1 MSHLIGVT
9 LRERYKIFQYLGGG
23 GFGDTY
29 LARDL
34 DLPGQPVCVVKH
46 LKPKDPSPA
55 VLAIATRLFETEAQ
69 TLYRLGNAHN
79 QIPKLFAHFEENGEF
94 YLVQEFVEGHDLRKE
109 IIPGSPKSEQ
119 VVFKLLKDILE
130 VLAFVHQQ
138 NVIHR
143 DIKPQNL
150 MRRRKDGKIVLIDF
164 GAVKEVSALK
174 VNAQGENSLTVAIG
188 TPGYMPSEQQA
199 FRPKFSSDIYA
210 VGIIAFGA
218 LTGLE
223 PLKLPQDPHNEELC
237 CALFSKCANINPGF
251 TEILDMMVRYD
262 YRQRYQDATVALKAL
277 QQYISISQAQTLNLA
292 PKVVHP
298 SQPAAFVSQNS
309 SQLVAET
316 SIVQKI
322 LQFFRQFFGES
333 TPQNPQASTIIA
345 PQTAS
350 TSGSFEQPEGQVSL
364 QSAFYVERPPI
375 EADCY
380 KTILQPGA
388 LIRIKAPRQMGKT
401 SLLTRVLH
409 HGKQH
414 GCQTAYLNFQA
425 ADAEF
430 FTNLDK
436 FLQWFCGSIAQE
448 LNLKNK
454 LSEYWQGVL
463 GSKDKCTNY
472 FQRYLLSEI
481 HSPIVLGLDEVDQV
495 FQYPQVASEFFA
507 LLRAWHETSKNK
519 EIWKKLR
526 LVIVHSKEVYIPLNI
541 NQSPFNVGLP
551 IELPEFN
558 SSQVQDLV
566 QRHNL
571 NWTEEELKRF
581 MTMVGGHPYLVRK
594 ALYEI
599 TRGRISLSR
608 LLQIAPTEEGFYS
621 DHLRRHLRNLQEDGK
636 LVAAIK
642 QVVSVTHPV
651 RVETG
656 LAFKLRSM
664 GLVKF
669 QGNDVMPL
677 CDLYRLYFREHLGVN
692 S

>member
-9 LRERYKIFQYLGGG
+9 LRNRYKIFQCLGGG

-34 DLPGQPVCVVKH
+34 DLPGQPECVVKH
-46 LKPKDPSPA
+46 LKPKDSSPA
-55 VLAIATRLFETEAQ
+55 VLAIAKKLFEREAQ

-79 QIPKLFAHFEENGEF
+79 QIPKLSAHFEENGEF
-94 YLVQEFVEGHDLRKE
+94 YLVQEFVDGHDLTKE
-109 IIPGSPKSEQ
+109 IIPGSPKNEQ

-143 DIKPQNL
+143 DIKPANL
-150 MRRRKDGKIVLIDF
+150 MRRRQDGKIVLIDF
-164 GAVKEVSALK
+164 GAVKEISALK
-174 VNAQGENSLTVAIG
+174 LNAQGESSLTAPIG
-188 TPGYMPSEQQA
+188 TRGYAPIEQHYS
-199 FRPKFSSDIYA
+199 RPQLSSDIYA
-210 VGIIAFGA
+210 VGIIGFGA
-218 LTGLE
+218 LTGLH
-223 PLKLPQDPHNEELC
+223 PKQLPRDANNGELY
-237 CALFSKCANINPGF
+237 CALFPDKINISPSF
-251 TEILDMMVRYD
+251 AQILDTMVRND
-262 YRQRYQDATVALKAL
+262 CRQRYQNATDALEAL
-277 QQYISISQAQTLNLA
+277 QQYLDISQAPTF
-292 PKVVHP
+292 V
-298 SQPAAFVSQNS
+298 QPPPAVTPISPDPP
-309 SQLVAET
+309 AET
-316 SIVQKI
+316 PIVQKI
-322 LQFFRQFFGES
+322 WQFFRQLFGES
-333 TPQNPQASTIIA
+333 APTPNNPQASTTIA
-345 PQTAS
+345 PQPAATF
-350 TSGSFEQPEGQVSL
+350 GSFEQPEGQVSL
-364 QSAFYVERPPI
+364 QSAFYVERPPT

-380 KTILQPGA
+380 ETILQPGA

-401 SLLTRVLH
+401 SLLTRVLD

-414 GCQTAYLNFQA
+414 GCQTAYLNFQS

-430 FTNLDK
+430 FTSLDK
-436 FLQWFCGSIAQE
+436 FLQWFCGSIAQNFE
-448 LNLKNK
+448 LENK
-454 LSEYWQGVL
+454 LTEYWQGVL

-495 FQYPQVASEFFA
+495 FQYPQVASEFFG
-507 LLRAWHETSKNK
+507 LLRAWHETSKNN
-519 EIWKKLR
+519 ENWKKLR

-566 QRHNL
+566 QRDKL
-571 NWTEEELKRF
+571 NWTQEEINQL
-581 MTMVGGHPYLVRK
+581 MAMLGGHPYLVRK
-594 ALYEI
+594 ALHEI
-599 TRGRISLSR
+599 ARDRISLSQ
-608 LLQIAPTEEGFYS
+608 LLKIAPTEEGFYN
-621 DHLRRHLRNLQEDGK
+621 DHLRRHLMNLQEDSK

-642 QVVSVTHPV
+642 QVVAVTQPV

-692 S
+692 

>member
-1 MSHLIGVT
+1 MFWRSAL
-9 LRERYKIFQYLGGG
+9 
-23 GFGDTY
+23 
-29 LARDL
+29 LA
-34 DLPGQPVCVVKH
+34 PCW
-46 LKPKDPSPA
+46 S
-55 VLAIATRLFETEAQ
+55 IAKRLFEREAQ
-69 TLYRLGNAHN
+69 TLYRLGNSHN
-79 QIPKLFAHFEENGEF
+79 QIPKLSAHFEEKGEF
-94 YLVQEFVEGHDLRKE
+94 YLVQEFIDGHDLKKE
-109 IIPGSPKSEQ
+109 IIPGSPKNEK

-130 VLAFVHQQ
+130 ILAFVHQQ

-143 DIKPQNL
+143 DIKPGNL
-150 MRRRKDGKIVLIDF
+150 MRRREDGKIVLIDF
-164 GAVKEVSALK
+164 GAVKEI
-174 VNAQGENSLTVAIG
+174 VNSQGESSTVPIG
-188 TPGYMPSEQQA
+188 TPGYVPIEQHHCC
-199 FRPKFSSDIYA
+199 PEFSSDIYA
-210 VGIIAFGA
+210 VGMIGFQA
-218 LTGLE
+218 LTGIH
-223 PLKLPQDPHNEELC
+223 PKQLPRDANNGELY
-237 CALFSKCANINPGF
+237 CALFRDNINISPEFGQ
-251 TEILDMMVRYD
+251 ILDTMVRND
-262 YRQRYQDATVALKAL
+262 CRQRYQNATVALQAL
-277 QQYISISQAQTLNLA
+277 QQYLDISQAPTFVQPPP
-292 PKVVHP
+292 PKVTP
-298 SQPAAFVSQNS
+298 ISPKAA
-309 SQLVAET
+309 AET
-316 SIVQKI
+316 SLFQKI
-322 LQFFRQFFGES
+322 LQFFGQLFGES
-333 TPQNPQASTIIA
+333 APTPNNPQASTTIA
-345 PQTAS
+345 PQPTP
-350 TSGSFEQPEGQVSL
+350 TFGSFEQPEGQVSL
-364 QSAFYVERPPI
+364 QSAFYVERPPT

-380 KTILQPGA
+380 ETILQPGA

-409 HGKQH
+409 HGTQH
-414 GCQTAYLNFQA
+414 GSQTAYLNFQA

-430 FTNLDK
+430 FTSLDK

-448 LNLKNK
+448 LNLKDK
-454 LSEYWQGVL
+454 LTEYWQGVL

-495 FQYPQVASEFFA
+495 FQYPQVASEFFG

-519 EIWKKLR
+519 ETWKKLR

-566 QRHNL
+566 QRHKL
-571 NWTEEELKRF
+571 TWTQEEINKL
-581 MTMVGGHPYLVRK
+581 MAMLGGHPYLVRK

-599 TRGRISLSR
+599 ARGRISLSQF
-608 LLQIAPTEEGFYS
+608 LKIAPTEEGFYN
-621 DHLRRHLRNLQEDGK
+621 DHLRRHLRNLQEDSK

-642 QVVSVTHPV
+642 QVVSATHPV

-677 CDLYRLYFREHLGVN
+677 CDLYRLYFREHLGGN